1 MLRAELLRFALFGGN
16 LAGLRLFVD
25 AADRRG
31 FIPLEARSMPKFH
44 VQRSTVINDNPENV
58 FAKVADFGTW
68 TKWSPWLCA
77 EPDAEVVVSED
88 ASSIGSTYSWKGE
101 VVGQGE
107 MEHRKLEPGRLI
119 DNEIRFVKPFKSKS
133 DVTFEFESAGGW
145 TKITWHM
152 NGSMPW
158 FLFWMVPQMEVFIGM
173 DYERGL
179 KMLKELIETG
189 TVLSTTNVL
198 GVERVGPLR
207 MAGISK
213 KTTIQEIGS
222 SMEESF
228 CQAAEAFNKHGLPI
242 EEAGISVYHFFD
254 MKAGTFDYT
263 AGWILPESAGD
274 VPAEMSTWSIPTVN
288 ALRVDH
294 LGSYDNV
301 GNGWSAAH
309 QYARYKKLKQSKVGT
324 FEIYR
329 NDPGQT
335 EPADLQTEIY
345 LPLK

>member
-1 MLRAELLRFALFGGN
+1 
-16 LAGLRLFVD
+16 
-25 AADRRG
+25 
-31 FIPLEARSMPKFH
+31 MPKFH
-44 VQRSTVINDNPENV
+44 VQRSTTINDTPENV

-77 EPDAEVVVSED
+77 EPDADVIVSAD
-88 ASSIGSTYSWKGE
+88 ASSVGSTYAWKGE

-107 MEHRKLEPGRLI
+107 VEHRKLEPGRLI
-119 DNEIRFVKPFKSKS
+119 DEEIRFVKPFKSKS
-133 DVTFEFESAGGW
+133 DVSFDFEPVDGG

-158 FLFWMVPQMEVFIGM
+158 FMFWMIPQMEVFIGM

-179 KMLKELIETG
+179 KMLKEWIETG
-189 TVLSTTNVL
+189 TILSTTNIR
-198 GVERVGPLR
+198 GVEPVGPLR
-207 MAGISK
+207 MAGIRR
-213 KTTIQEIGS
+213 TTSMKDIGS
-222 SMEESF
+222 SMQDSF
-228 CQAAEAFNKHGLPI
+228 CQAEAGFRKHGLPI
-242 EEAGISVYHFFD
+242 EREGITVYHSCD
-254 MKAGTFDYT
+254 MKTGMFDYT
-263 AGWILPESAGD
+263 SGWVLPESAGD
-274 VPAEMSTWSIPTVN
+274 VPSELSTWSIPAIN

-294 LGSYDNV
+294 TGSYDNF
-301 GNGWSAAH
+301 GNAWSAAH

>member
-1 MLRAELLRFALFGGN
+1 
-16 LAGLRLFVD
+16 
-25 AADRRG
+25 
-31 FIPLEARSMPKFH
+31 MPKFH
-44 VQRSTVINDNPENV
+44 VHRSTVINDTPENV

-88 ASSIGSTYSWKGE
+88 SSSIGSVYSWKGE

-107 MEHRKLEPGRLI
+107 VEHRVLEPGTLI
-119 DNEIRFVKPFKSKS
+119 DEEIRFVKPFKSKS
-133 DVTFEFESAGGW
+133 DVSFDFEPSGDG

-152 NGSMPW
+152 KGSMPW
-158 FLFWMVPQMEVFIGM
+158 FLFWMIPQMEVFIGM

-179 KMLKELIETG
+179 KMLKEWIETG
-189 TVLSTTNVL
+189 TILSETNVR
-198 GVERVGPLR
+198 GVQSVGPLK
-207 MAGISK
+207 MAGIR
-213 KTTIQEIGS
+213 KTTSITDVAA
-222 SMEESF
+222 SMKD
-228 CQAAEAFNKHGLPI
+228 AYAEAEAAFCKGGLAI
-242 EEAGISVYHFFD
+242 EEAGISVYHKFD

-263 AGWILPESAGD
+263 AGWIIPTSTETIPEGLSR
-274 VPAEMSTWSIPTVN
+274 WSIPSVN

-294 LGSYDNV
+294 KGSYDNV

-309 QYARYKKLKQSKVGT
+309 QVARYKKLKQSRAGT

-329 NDPGQT
+329 NDPGET
-335 EPADLQTEIY
+335 APADLQTEIY